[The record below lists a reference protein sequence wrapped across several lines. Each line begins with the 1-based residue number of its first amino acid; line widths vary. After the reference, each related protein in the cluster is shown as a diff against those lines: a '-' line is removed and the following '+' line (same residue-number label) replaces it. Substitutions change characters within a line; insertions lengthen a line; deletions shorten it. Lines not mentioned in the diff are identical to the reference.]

1 LNNTGIGLCREALT
15 FDEQSTRQ
23 EMQMRRTLAFAALAI
38 MAVAGNAFAGEEA
51 RMTGK
56 ITDAATNKPIPN
68 AVIIIDAISGHTVH
82 KEFKSD
88 KDGVYRFLILDG
100 TLSYKFTYKADGY
113 GAAEYTFK
121 PKLGEVTTKD
131 VALSAGSASGPVAA
145 AGPAVVAKPDPGV
158 TAYNEGAAL
167 ANDGKL
173 PEAIAKM
180 EEAVAA
186 KPDLTA
192 GYEALAKL
200 YLRTKNYD
208 KAIDRA
214 NKALEIDTDN
224 QDMFSILADS
234 YTAKGDKTKAAEYRK
249 KLPAD
254 ATALFNEAARLIN
267 TGKDGEA
274 VPLLKS
280 AIVANDKFA
289 QAYYEL
295 GMIYVRTQKN
305 ADAKTNLQ
313 KYLELEP
320 NGKDAA
326 TAKEMLNYVK

>member
-1 LNNTGIGLCREALT
+1 
-15 FDEQSTRQ
+15 
-23 EMQMRRTLAFAALAI
+23 MRRTFVVAMLAI
-38 MAVAGNAFAGEEA
+38 MAVAGNAFAIGEA
-51 RMTGK
+51 RMQGK

-68 AVIIIDAISGHTVH
+68 AVIVLDALTGHKVH
-82 KEFKSD
+82 NEYKAD

-100 TLSYKFTYKADGY
+100 TLQYKVTYKADGY
-113 GAAEYTFK
+113 APVEYSFK
-121 PKLGEVTTKD
+121 PSLNDVNTKD
-131 VALSAGSASGPVAA
+131 VTMAPGSAATAVSAPAPISGKTS
-145 AGPAVVAKPDPGV
+145 PAVV
-158 TAYNEGAAL
+158 AYNEGAQL

-214 NKALEIDTDN
+214 NKVLEVDTDN
-224 QDMFSILADS
+224 QDMFGVLVDS
-234 YTAKGDKTKAAEYRK
+234 YLGKGDKTKAAEYRK

-254 ATALFNEAARLIN
+254 ASAMFNEAARLIN
-267 TGKDGEA
+267 AGKDGEA
-274 VPLLKS
+274 EPLLKG
-280 AIVANDKFA
+280 AIAANDKFE

-295 GMIYVRTQKN
+295 GMLYVRTQKN

-320 NGKDAA
+320 AGKDAA

>member
-1 LNNTGIGLCREALT
+1 
-15 FDEQSTRQ
+15 
-23 EMQMRRTLAFAALAI
+23 MRRIFALGVLAI
-38 MAVAGNAFAGEEA
+38 MAVAGNAFALGEA
-51 RMTGK
+51 RMQGK
-56 ITDAATNKPIPN
+56 ITDAATHKPIPN
-68 AVIIIDAISGHTVH
+68 AVITIDATSGHTVH
-82 KEFKSD
+82 NEFKTD

-100 TLSYKFTYKADGY
+100 TLTYKFTYKAAGY
-113 GAAEYTFK
+113 APVEFTFK
-121 PKLGEVTTKD
+121 PVLGDVNTKD
-131 VALSAGSASGPVAA
+131 VTMAPGSAGGAVAGAVPA
-145 AGPAVVAKPDPGV
+145 AKANPGV
-158 TAYNEGAAL
+158 AAYNEAAAM
-167 ANDGKL
+167 ANEGKV
-173 PEAIAKM
+173 PEAIAKL
-180 EEAVAA
+180 EEAVTA

-224 QDMFSILADS
+224 QDMFSVLAES
-234 YTAKGDKTKAAEYRK
+234 YTAKGDKVKAAEYRK

-254 ATALFNEAARLIN
+254 ASAMFNEAARLIN

-274 VPLLKS
+274 EPLLKG
-280 AIVANDKFA
+280 AIAANDKFA

-295 GMIYVRTQKN
+295 GMLYVRTQKN

-320 NGKDAA
+320 TGKDAA

>member
-1 LNNTGIGLCREALT
+1 
-15 FDEQSTRQ
+15 
-23 EMQMRRTLAFAALAI
+23 MQMRKTLALGVLVI
-38 MAVAGNAFAGEEA
+38 MAVAGTVFAGEEA
-51 RMTGK
+51 RMAGK
-56 ITDAATNKPIPN
+56 VTDAATNKPIPN
-68 AVIIIDAISGHTVH
+68 VVIVIDAVNGHTVH
-82 KEFKSD
+82 KEFKGD
-88 KDGVYRFLILDG
+88 KDGTYRLLILDG
-100 TLSYKFTYKADGY
+100 TLNYKVTYKADGY
-113 GAAEYTFK
+113 APAEFTVK
-121 PKLGEVTTKD
+121 PALGQVTTKD
-131 VALSAGSASGPVAA
+131 VTLDPGSGAA
-145 AGPAVVAKPDPGV
+145 AAPAATPAAAAKPNPAVLAF
-158 TAYNEGAAL
+158 NEGAAL

-214 NKALEIDTDN
+214 GKVLEIDTDN
-224 QDMFSILADS
+224 QTMFTVLADS
-234 YTAKGDKTKAAEYRK
+234 YAAKGDKVKSAEYRK

-254 ATALFNEAARLIN
+254 PTAMFNEAARLIN

-274 VPLLKS
+274 EPLLKS

-320 NGKDAA
+320 AGKDAA

>member
-1 LNNTGIGLCREALT
+1 MRKTFALSMLVAT
-15 FDEQSTRQ
+15 V
-23 EMQMRRTLAFAALAI
+23 
-38 MAVAGNAFAGEEA
+38 VAGNAFALGEA
-51 RMTGK
+51 RVQGK
-56 ITDAATNKPIPN
+56 ITDAATHQPIPN
-68 AVIIIDAISGHTVH
+68 AVITIDAVSGHNVH
-82 KEFKSD
+82 MEFKAD
-88 KDGVYRFLILDG
+88 KDGAYRFLVLDG
-100 TLSYKFTYKADGY
+100 TIPYKFTFKAAGY
-113 GAAEYTFK
+113 APVEQQI
-121 PKLGEVTTKD
+121 KLTLGDINNRD
-131 VALSAGSASGPVAA
+131 VMLAPGTGKTSGTAA
-145 AGPAVVAKPDPGV
+145 APAATGKPNPGV
-158 TAYNEGAAL
+158 VAYNEGAEL
-167 ANDGKL
+167 ANAGKV
-173 PEAIAKM
+173 PEAIAKF

-224 QDMFSILADS
+224 QDMFAVLAES
-234 YTAKGDKTKAAEYRK
+234 HTAKGDKVKAAEFKK

-254 ATALFNEAARLIN
+254 ATAMFNEAAHLIN

-274 VPLLKS
+274 EPLLKG
-280 AIVANDKFA
+280 AIAANEKFA

-295 GMIYVRTQKN
+295 GMLYVRSQKN
-305 ADAKTNLQ
+305 ADAKANLT

-320 NGKDAA
+320 TGKDAG

>member
-1 LNNTGIGLCREALT
+1 
-15 FDEQSTRQ
+15 
-23 EMQMRRTLAFAALAI
+23 MQMRKTFALSVLAI
-38 MAVAGNAFAGEEA
+38 MAVAGSAFAIGEA
-51 RMTGK
+51 RMQGK
-56 ITDAATNKPIPN
+56 ITDAATHKPIPN
-68 AVIIIDAISGHTVH
+68 AVIIMDAITGHKVH
-82 KEFKSD
+82 TEYKAD

-100 TLSYKFTYKADGY
+100 TLQYKVTYKADGY
-113 GAAEYTFK
+113 APVEYTFK
-121 PKLGEVTTKD
+121 PSLGEVNTKD
-131 VALSAGSASGPVAA
+131 VTMAPASAGGGGVAGATPAA
-145 AGPAVVAKPDPGV
+145 AKANPAVAL
-158 TAYNEGAAL
+158 YNEGAAL

-173 PEAIAKM
+173 PEAIAKL
-180 EEAVAA
+180 EEAVTI

-200 YLRTKNYD
+200 YIRTKNYD

-224 QDMFSILADS
+224 QDMFSVLADA
-234 YTAKGDKTKAAEYRK
+234 YTAKGDKVKAAEYRK

-254 ATALFNEAARLIN
+254 ASAMFNEAARLIN

-274 VPLLKS
+274 EPLLKG
-280 AIVANDKFA
+280 AIAANDKFA

>member
-1 LNNTGIGLCREALT
+1 
-15 FDEQSTRQ
+15 
-23 EMQMRRTLAFAALAI
+23 MQMRRTFALAVLAI
-38 MAVAGNAFAGEEA
+38 MAVAGNVFAIGEA
-51 RMTGK
+51 RMQGK
-56 ITDAATNKPIPN
+56 IIDGATNKPIPN
-68 AVIIIDAISGHTVH
+68 AVIIMDALTGHKVH
-82 KEFKSD
+82 NEYKAD
-88 KDGVYRFLILDG
+88 KDGIYRFLILDG
-100 TLSYKFTYKADGY
+100 TLQYKVTYKADGY
-113 GAAEYTFK
+113 APVEYSFK
-121 PKLGEVTTKD
+121 PSLGEVNTKD
-131 VALSAGSASGPVAA
+131 VTMAPGRAAPSAA
-145 AGPAVVAKPDPGV
+145 AAAPAAVAKASPGV
-158 TAYNEGAAL
+158 LAYNDGAAL
-167 ANDGKL
+167 ANDNKL

-224 QDMFSILADS
+224 QDMFSVLADS
-234 YTAKGDKTKAAEYRK
+234 YIAKGDKAKAAEYRK

-254 ATALFNEAARLIN
+254 ASSMFNEAARLIN
-267 TGKDGEA
+267 SGKDGEA
-274 VPLLKS
+274 EPLLKG
-280 AIVANDKFA
+280 AIAANDKFA
-289 QAYYEL
+289 PAYYEL
-295 GMIYVRTQKN
+295 GMLYVRSQKN

-320 NGKDAA
+320 SGKDAA

>member
-1 LNNTGIGLCREALT
+1 
-15 FDEQSTRQ
+15 
-23 EMQMRRTLAFAALAI
+23 MRRTFVLFLLAI
-38 MAVAGNAFAGEEA
+38 MAVAGNAFALGEA
-51 RMTGK
+51 RMQGK
-56 ITDAATNKPIPN
+56 ITDAATHKPVPN
-68 AVIIIDAISGHTVH
+68 AQVIIDAVSGHNVH
-82 KEFKSD
+82 NEFKAD

-100 TLSYKFTYKADGY
+100 TIPYKFTIKAEGYAPFEFTYKA
-113 GAAEYTFK
+113 T
-121 PKLGEVTTKD
+121 LGEVNTKD
-131 VALSAGSASGPVAA
+131 VQLVAGSAAAA
-145 AGPAVVAKPDPGV
+145 AGTAAIPAGAKPNPAVV
-158 TAYNEGAAL
+158 AYNEGAVL

-173 PEAIAKM
+173 PEAIAKV

-192 GYEALAKL
+192 GYEALARL
-200 YLRTKNYD
+200 YYRTKNYD

-224 QDMFSILADS
+224 QDMFSVLADS
-234 YTAKGDKTKAAEYRK
+234 YTAKGDKVKAAEYRK

-254 ATALFNEAARLIN
+254 ASSMFNEAARLIN
-267 TGKDGEA
+267 SGKDGEA
-274 VPLLKS
+274 EPMLKG
-280 AIVANDKFA
+280 AIAANDKFA

-295 GMIYVRTQKN
+295 GMLYVRTQKN
-305 ADAKTNLQ
+305 ADAKANLQ

>member
-1 LNNTGIGLCREALT
+1 
-15 FDEQSTRQ
+15 
-23 EMQMRRTLAFAALAI
+23 MRRTFALGVLAI
-38 MAVAGNAFAGEEA
+38 MVVAGNAFALGEA
-51 RMTGK
+51 RMQGK
-56 ITDAATNKPIPN
+56 VTDAATHKPIPN
-68 AVIIIDAISGHTVH
+68 ATITIDATSGHTVH
-82 KEFKSD
+82 NEYKAD
-88 KDGVYRFLILDG
+88 KDGMFRFLILDG
-100 TLSYKFTYKADGY
+100 TLTYKFTVKAEGY
-113 GAAEYTFK
+113 SPFEFTLK
-121 PKLGEVTTKD
+121 PSLGEINNKD
-131 VALSAGSASGPVAA
+131 VQLVAGSAAA
-145 AGPAVVAKPDPGV
+145 PTGGGAAVPAAKANPAVA
-158 TAYNEGAAL
+158 AYNEGAAL

-173 PEAIAKM
+173 PEAIAKI

-200 YLRTKNYD
+200 YLRTKTYD

-224 QDMFSILADS
+224 QDMFSVLAQS
-234 YTAKGDKTKAAEYRK
+234 YAAKGDKAKAAEYQK

-254 ATALFNEAARLIN
+254 AASMFNEAAHLIN
-267 TGKDGEA
+267 SGKDSEA
-274 VPLLKS
+274 EPLLKG
-280 AIVANDKFA
+280 AIGANDKFA

-295 GMIYVRTQKN
+295 GMLYVRSQKN
-305 ADAKTNLQ
+305 ADAKANLQ